1 MIPPGRQLGVLGGG
15 QLGTFFAVAAKR
27 LGYRVVVWDPDPD
40 APARCWAD
48 RFVCA
53 PFDDTESLRAF
64 LLGTSGVTYER
75 EAVPVDLVAV
85 IEGRIPV
92 RPGSRVLRVLQ
103 NRITQKSVL
112 AERGLPIPAW
122 RALGDPDALS
132 RVAAE
137 LGFPCVCKTATA
149 GYDGRGQWRL
159 SDLQLA
165 DELSRSLGSVSP
177 ASSADARW
185 VIEAWI
191 PFRKELSVV
200 VVRGAH
206 GDLITYPVV
215 ENAHEH
221 GILRTSRVPAD
232 IDAELSAKAGALAAQ
247 AIDVLGGAGVFCVEL
262 FLLRDGTL
270 LINEIAPRPHNSG
283 HYTMDVC
290 PVSQFEQQVRVLCGL
305 PLPPPRLL
313 SPAVM
318 VNILGPEIDRLQFP
332 EASTGLFSLPGARVY
347 HYRKRAVTAGRKMGH
362 VLLIDPDPR
371 QAMARAEQVRSLL
384 GTTAR
389 RARPAGKP
397 RPLRTP

>member
-1 MIPPGRQLGVLGGG
+1 MIAPGRQLGVLGGG

-27 LGYRVVVWDPDPD
+27 LGYRVVIWDPDPD

-53 PFDDTESLRAF
+53 PFDDAESLRAF

-75 EAVPVDLVAV
+75 EAVPVDLVEA

-103 NRITQKSVL
+103 NRITQKGVL

-122 RALGDPDALS
+122 RALGDPDALP

-149 GYDGRGQWRL
+149 GYDGRGQWRVR
-159 SDLQLA
+159 DRQTA
-165 DELSRSLGSVSP
+165 KALSRSLRSLSRSP
-177 ASSADARW
+177 DTPWILEQW
-185 VIEAWI
+185 V
-191 PFRKELSVV
+191 PYRKELSVIV
-200 VVRGAH
+200 VK
-206 GDLITYPVV
+206 GDTGRLITYPVA
-215 ENAHEH
+215 ENRHAG
-221 GILRTSRVPAD
+221 GILRTSLVPAD
-232 IDAELSAKAGALAAQ
+232 IDAELSAKAGALAAE
-247 AIDVLGGAGVFCVEL
+247 AIDGLGGAGVFCVEL

-290 PVSQFEQQVRVLCGL
+290 TVSQFEQQVRVLCGL

-313 SPAVM
+313 SPSVM
-318 VNILGPEIDRLQFP
+318 VNILGPEIGRLQT
-332 EASTGLFSLPGARVY
+332 AGGSTGLFSLPGARVY
-347 HYRKRAVTAGRKMGH
+347 HYRKRVVTAGRKMGH

-371 QAMARAEQVRSLL
+371 QAMARAKQVRGLL

-389 RARPAGKP
+389 RAQPAKKP
-397 RPLRTP
+397 RPPDTP